1 MKIRRSG
8 NFGIIDTQT
17 DKGLISFSIGG
28 TGRGWSPSSIML
40 TGRGTYFQRK
50 LSVNG
55 VDIVP
60 MGDNNDLPGDVMRLL
75 DKFYA
80 GEGIMGKIAGLQWG
94 EGPRLYE
101 DSIDEAQ
108 NMFYRRWVLDEEVTR
123 ELENWDYTTFLH
135 RCLVDLTHM
144 QGFFVKF
151 IRNRGPR
158 TGGRGR
164 LVRLEHIPYQKA
176 RLVYPPEG
184 EDEPREILV
193 GDFPTPDANYMYRYP
208 IFDPANPFKHAVAAK
223 YYNIYSFCKDFM
235 STPRYLGA
243 FDWLEMAG
251 GIASLLIAYNENAS
265 AISYHIES
273 PQSYWDKARERIK
286 EICALRGEAYSEQM
300 LEEYKDA
307 AMEKFATS
315 LTGKENAGKYVHTS
329 KYWSPEADDFEG
341 WKVTPID
348 KKIKDFVD
356 AQIAISNKADAAAT
370 SGFGLDPVLS
380 NLIIQNKLSSG
391 SEKLYSL
398 KVYNASETAVPDM
411 ILCKPLQQYIN
422 ANFPEKR
429 VKIGLYRTV
438 VEAERN
444 VSPEN
449 RMKENA

>member
-1 MKIRRSG
+1 MKIRRTG
-8 NFGIIDTQT
+8 NWGIIDTQS
-17 DKGLISFSIGG
+17 DKGLMTFTIGAV
-28 TGRGWSPSSIML
+28 GRGWSPSSIML

-50 LSVNG
+50 MSVNG

-80 GEGIMGKIAGLQWG
+80 GEGILGKIAGLQWG
-94 EGPRLYE
+94 EGPRLYRE
-101 DSIDEAQ
+101 CIDEGR
-108 NMFYRRWVLDEEVTR
+108 NMFYRRWVLDDEVTR
-123 ELENWDYTTFLH
+123 AMEAWDYTTFLH
-135 RCLVDLTHM
+135 KCLVDLSHM

-151 IRNRGPR
+151 VRNRGPR
-158 TGGRGR
+158 VGEPGRIA
-164 LVRLEHIPYQKA
+164 RLEHIPYQKA

-184 EDEPREILV
+184 KDEPQEVVV
-193 GDFPTPDANYMYRYP
+193 GDFPTPDAKYMYRYP
-208 IFDPANPFKHAVAAK
+208 MFDPLNPFKHAVAVK

-243 FDWLEMAG
+243 FEWLEMAG
-251 GIASLLIAYNENAS
+251 GIAGLLIAYNENAS

-273 PQSYWDKARERIK
+273 PQSYWDKARDRIK
-286 EICALRGEAYSEQM
+286 EICHQRGEAYSEAM
-300 LEEYKDA
+300 MEEYKDA

-315 LTGKENAGKYVHTS
+315 LTGRENAGKYFHTS

-398 KVYNASETAVPDM
+398 KVYNASETAIPDM
-411 ILCKPLQQYIN
+411 ILCKPLQQYIQ
-422 ANFPEKR
+422 ANWPGR
-429 VKIGLYRTV
+429 GIKIGLYRTA
-438 VEAERN
+438 VEAEKEI
-444 VSPEN
+444 SPEN
-449 RMKENA
+449 RLKENA

>member
-123 ELENWDYTTFLH
+123 ELEGWDYTTFLH

-208 IFDPANPFKHAVAAK
+208 IFDPANPFKYAVAAK

-286 EICALRGEAYSEQM
+286 EICALRDEAYSEQM